1 MKIVTKPDSIWEMIE
16 QIGLHTPQLE
26 LSDIVEIVTQYI
38 PKQLPLLGVIQGL
51 GRNKKYSAVK
61 INREV
66 PPMGKLSLG
75 DLQVSTNEKIV
86 EMF

>member
-26 LSDIVEIVTQYI
+26 LSDIVKIVTQYI

-51 GRNKKYSAVK
+51 GRNKK
-61 INREV
+61 
-66 PPMGKLSLG
+66 
-75 DLQVSTNEKIV
+75 
-86 EMF
+86 